1 VVFRQRRRQ
10 AENGLIER
18 PNMYGKPYR
27 VAQAARNHSGD
38 VFRRN
43 FLGFRLTTPNTPF
56 LDIEICTDLLDS
68 VTPAL
73 PCLRLERGF
82 CPKNP
87 RLLDMLTGAVSVAV
101 NLSRKWR

>member
-1 VVFRQRRRQ
+1 TIFATSSNCRLLGSRFLQLIVR
-10 AENGLIER
+10 AETRG
-18 PNMYGKPYR
+18 
-27 VAQAARNHSGD
+27 
-38 VFRRN
+38 
-43 FLGFRLTTPNTPF
+43 NTPF

-87 RLLDMLTGAVSVAV
+87 RLLNTSLDV
-101 NLSRKWR
+101 NQAAG